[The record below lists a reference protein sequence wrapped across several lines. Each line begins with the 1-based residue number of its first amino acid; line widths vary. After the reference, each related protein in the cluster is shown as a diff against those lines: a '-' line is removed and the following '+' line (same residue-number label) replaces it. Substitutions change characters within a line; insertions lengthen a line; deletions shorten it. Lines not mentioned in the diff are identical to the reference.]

1 MANTEQNHKTLLA
14 AIAQACKNIIW
25 VTAPLAAACDFAN
38 QENVADN
45 INMNIVIIS
54 EMYAKL
60 NDDVK
65 ARLASVNWP
74 EIKRNIDLITADYRN
89 ADNRVLFY
97 VSKSLIP
104 RLKER
109 IDQILS

>member
-1 MANTEQNHKTLLA
+1 MTDTEQTNKTLLA
-14 AIAQACKNIIW
+14 AMAQACKNIIW
-25 VTAPLAAACDFAN
+25 VTAPYAAACDFVN
-38 QENVADN
+38 QENAADN
-45 INMNIVIIS
+45 INMNILIVS

-65 ARLASVNWP
+65 ASLASVNWP
-74 EIKRNIDLITADYRN
+74 EIKRNIDLITADYKN

-109 IDQILS
+109 IDELLS